1 MGAVFRPKDLGRGG
15 YKRVVENSVRDLHP
29 NIKES
34 VIELLESW
42 EGTESE
48 KRLEKILGYE
58 KAQNLLKSLN
68 SRREDQDPAE
78 R

>member
-42 EGTESE
+42 GGTESE

-68 SRREDQDPAE
+68 SRREDEDPAE